1 MNCYGSFYTNLSY
14 RIIFLTGGRWKKGEK
29 AAVLFM
35 DVKGAFDHVS
45 GKKLAER
52 MTDLGLDGDLVGW
65 TQSFI
70 VDKKVELI
78 IDGHINLEMA
88 VNTGIPQDSPVFP
101 ILFLIYINGVFEEI
115 KKKIL

>member
-1 MNCYGSFYTNLSY
+1 
-14 RIIFLTGGRWKKGEK
+14 
-29 AAVLFM
+29 M

-70 VDKKVELI
+70 IDRRVEFI
-78 IDGHINLEMA
+78 INGYINPEII
-88 VNTGIPQDSPVFP
+88 VNIGIP
-101 ILFLIYINGVFEEI
+101 
-115 KKKIL
+115 